1 MRDGAATDAGA
12 SAVIS
17 IANPIAMLRQLETS
31 SNTTVRILVAV
42 RGMLGSLMSS
52 MGEPPACGRGITAV
66 GHYQLRHRRPRV
78 RDSDLRHISRRGQQ
92 HRNGV

>member
-31 SNTTVRILVAV
+31 NITTVRILVAV
-42 RGMLGSLMSS
+42 RGMLGSLMTS
-52 MGEPPACGRGITAV
+52 MGEPPAWGRGTTAV
-66 GHYQLRHRRPRV
+66 GHYQLRQRRPRV
-78 RDSDLRHISRRGQQ
+78 RDVI
-92 HRNGV
+92 